1 MRAQHKYFDSHE
13 TVQHTSK
20 EYVRGDITTNTVE
33 SYFSVFKRGMRGVYQ
48 HCGEKHLHRY
58 LAEFDFR
65 YNNRASS
72 WRQRWQPRRTTRE
85 GHRWQAPHLST
96 ASSRQPSNK
105 KRNVSPAIVV
115 STRKNVRSNAFGYVR
130 GTIMVGEAIAGLSA
144 VKTAFDMAK
153 ALQNIH
159 DTVAR
164 PGGYRTSK
172 RNPLRTSC
180 ASGAAFQ
187 RVSDLEKEVARFE
200 EWAAEKKRYQL
211 TDYGGATF
219 AYALK
224 PDAANGEPPHRLC
237 APCYQKGHKSILQ
250 FSNRGA
256 GQDYYEC
263 PSSRIGAAMVFITAA
278 LIAISA
284 MTITSFASSS
294 FFSRAA

>member
-1 MRAQHKYFDSHE
+1 
-13 TVQHTSK
+13 
-20 EYVRGDITTNTVE
+20 
-33 SYFSVFKRGMRGVYQ
+33 
-48 HCGEKHLHRY
+48 
-58 LAEFDFR
+58 
-65 YNNRASS
+65 
-72 WRQRWQPRRTTRE
+72 
-85 GHRWQAPHLST
+85 
-96 ASSRQPSNK
+96 
-105 KRNVSPAIVV
+105 
-115 STRKNVRSNAFGYVR
+115 
-130 GTIMVGEAIAGLSA
+130 MVGEAIAGLSA

-164 PGGYRTSK
+164 DRAVIELQKEILS
-172 RNPLRTSC
+172 
-180 ASGAAFQ
+180 AQVAQAALIQ

-263 PSSRIGAAMVFITAA
+263 PSCKDRRGYGVYH
-278 LIAISA
+278 
-284 MTITSFASSS
+284 SS
-294 FFSRAA
+294 FDRDLSYDDN